1 MQGVKILLVDDNRYF
16 LESIEKF
23 LISTATG
30 IIIVGKAFSGRE
42 AIRVSLELKPDLI
55 LMDLTMPEMG
65 GLEATHVIKTA
76 HNPPR
81 IIILT
86 MYESEEYQK
95 AAREAGADGYVSK
108 SDLYQML
115 MPCMNNFFP
124 GVSMNHST
132 DPIKSAINTHLRSDD
147 LFNKILKE

>member
-1 MQGVKILLVDDNRYF
+1 MKILLVDDNRYF

-23 LISTATG
+23 LMSTGTG

-124 GVSMNHST
+124 DVSMNHST